1 MIKNKPNAQHGDEQK
16 GLFLHIRVTKE
27 QKAKWV
33 KQAQSQ
39 GMKLSDWVLE
49 KLETSVKR
57 ASLSNKLELYNKWRR
72 DEEDIPQPNPTEI
85 GIWIDEAVKE
95 LRK

>member
-1 MIKNKPNAQHGDEQK
+1 MIKNKPNAQHGDEPK
-16 GLFLHIRVTKE
+16 GSFLHIRVTQE

>member
-1 MIKNKPNAQHGDEQK
+1 MIKNKPNAQHEDEPK
-16 GLFLHIRVTKE
+16 DSFLHIKVTNQ

-33 KQAQSQ
+33 KQAQAR
-39 GMKLSDWVLE
+39 GMKLSEWVLE
-49 KLETSVKR
+49 KLETSIKR

-72 DEEDIPQPNPTEI
+72 GAEDIEQPNPTEL
-85 GIWIDEAVKE
+85 GMLIDEVVKE